1 MNIEALYI
9 LYTNN
14 RTVSTDTRNITPGS
28 LFFSLKGEN
37 FNGNEYAAK
46 ALEAGASYAV
56 IDDSRYYKNNRY
68 ILVQDTLKT
77 LQELAMYHRAQ
88 LTIPIIGITG
98 TNGKT
103 TTKELLNAVLSQHYV
118 TYCTTGNLNN
128 HIGVPLTLLAIQPD
142 VEIAIVEMGAN
153 HKKEIEGLCAIAQPT
168 HGLITN
174 VGRAHLEGFGGFEGV
189 KEAKG
194 ELYDFIKSSKGI
206 IFVDGD
212 NLLLKE
218 MYLSRGIDQAVR
230 YGQGKENEVSGSI
243 LSNDPLLTIEWL
255 SHTERRQLKTNL
267 TGSYNLENILAAV
280 TIGLYFSVPADEI
293 DLAISSYTPGNN
305 RSQIIKTAINT
316 LICDYYNA
324 NPSSMR
330 VAIDNLNLVHAS
342 KKVLIL
348 GDMFELGANSLEE
361 HQQVVNHA
369 LSIPV
374 ERRIFIGKEF
384 DALKTD
390 IQAEFYSDV
399 DSAMNGLSDNPIKDA
414 MILIKGSRGM
424 KMEKLVPIL

>member
-9 LYTNN
+9 LYTNT
-14 RTVSTDTRNITPGS
+14 RTVSTDTRNIIPGS

-37 FNGNEYAAK
+37 FNGNEYADK

-56 IDDSRYYKNNRY
+56 IDDGRYYKNSRY
-68 ILVQDTLKT
+68 ILVQDALKT
-77 LQELAMYHRAQ
+77 LQELASYHRDQ

-103 TTKELLNAVLSQHYV
+103 TTKELLNAVLSQHYK
-118 TYCTTGNLNN
+118 TYCTIGNLNN
-128 HIGVPLTLLAIQPD
+128 HIGVPLTLLAIKPD
-142 VEIAIVEMGAN
+142 IEIAIIEMGAN
-153 HKKEIEGLCAIAQPT
+153 HKREIADLCAIAKPT

-174 VGRAHLEGFGGFEGV
+174 IGKAHLDGFGGFEGV
-189 KEAKG
+189 KVAKG
-194 ELYDFIKSSKGI
+194 ELYDFIKSNKGVL
-206 IFVDGD
+206 FVDGD

-230 YGQGKENEVSGSI
+230 YGQGADNEISGSI

-255 SHTERRQLKTNL
+255 SSLERRQLKTNL

-280 TIGLYFSVPADEI
+280 TVGHYFGVSANEI
-293 DLAISSYTPGNN
+293 DLGISSYTPGNN
-305 RSQIIKTAINT
+305 RSQIIKTALNT

-342 KKVLIL
+342 KKVFIL
-348 GDMFELGANSLEE
+348 GDMFELGANSQEE
-361 HQQVVNHA
+361 HKHVIDHS
-369 LSIPV
+369 LSLPID
-374 ERRIFIGKEF
+374 RRIFIGKEF
-384 DALKTD
+384 NLLKAD
-390 IQAEFYSDV
+390 KAGEFYPDI
-399 DSAMNGLSDNPIKDA
+399 DSAMKGLSDNPVKDA
-414 MILIKGSRGM
+414 MVLIKGSRGM
-424 KMEKLVPIL
+424 KMEKLVPLL